1 MATGWSSSLLTA
13 AVLTIRIGS
22 TTCCATRQLRCRST
36 AVGSALVLSSPRGRS
51 VTLGGVDLSP
61 LIQAMRST
69 RRKPIERFRSFFS
82 SLLEVGLVEAPRD
95 DSAGV
100 DADQTALSSA
110 TGPADPSM
118 ITPHGLHGLTGARSS
133 MTKAGFTRSSQRGE
147 CIRPQQLTGGQQG
160 GSDGWS
166 RALSDACSRN

>member
-51 VTLGGVDLSP
+51 VTPGGVDLSP

-82 SLLEVGLVEAPRD
+82 SHLEVGLAEQVRNPR
-95 DSAGV
+95 
-100 DADQTALSSA
+100 
-110 TGPADPSM
+110 
-118 ITPHGLHGLTGARSS
+118 
-133 MTKAGFTRSSQRGE
+133 RGE
-147 CIRPQQLTGGQQG
+147 RTFQACRLAVRPMSGMNTAAVTTWRVA
-160 GSDGWS
+160 S
-166 RALSDACSRN
+166 CSRCEVLQCSRRERRSRVKAKIRRSQKWSKLDVASYPVAPKAEA